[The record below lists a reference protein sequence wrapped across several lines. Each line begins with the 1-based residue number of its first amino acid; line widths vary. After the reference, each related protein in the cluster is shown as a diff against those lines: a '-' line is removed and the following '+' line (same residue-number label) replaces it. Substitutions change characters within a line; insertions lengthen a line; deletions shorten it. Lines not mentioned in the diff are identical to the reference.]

1 MTLDRHL
8 DDFDGDAVRSA
19 DEIDRARIWADWV
32 NEVGPAEASRRW
44 LSIFAATD
52 APRTG

>member
-1 MTLDRHL
+1 MQQLE
-8 DDFDGDAVRSA
+8 DFDAEAVRSA
-19 DEIDRARIWADWV
+19 DEDDRARIWSDWV
-32 NEVGPAEASRRW
+32 AEFGHAEASRRW

>member
-1 MTLDRHL
+1 MTAEPLCL
-8 DDFDGDAVRSA
+8 SEEEAVRSA
-19 DEIDRARIWADWV
+19 SEEELSRIWATWV
-32 NEVGPAEASRRW
+32 EKFGSSEASRRW